1 MTELN
6 SAGQIT
12 AKETVKIPFHDID
25 PAGVAWHGRYFKY
38 FELARVALLEDISYS
53 YTNMHASGYL
63 WPVAE
68 TKVRYVHP
76 LLLEQVATVTAILA
90 EWELRLV
97 VDYTIHNEAGVLC
110 TKART
115 IQVPV
120 SAETHEL
127 VFGCPQILIDNV
139 ASRIAQLDKKA
150 I

>member
-6 SAGQIT
+6 TAGLL
-12 AKETVKIPFHDID
+12 AARETVKIPFHDID

-38 FELARVALLEDISYS
+38 FEQARVKLLEDISYS
-53 YTNMHASGYL
+53 YTQMHASGYL

-68 TKVRYVHP
+68 TKVRYLRP
-76 LLLEQVATVTAILA
+76 LLLEQVATITATLT

-97 VDYTIHNEAGVLC
+97 VDYTIHDAAGNLC

-127 VFGCPQILIDNV
+127 QFGCPDVLLGNV
-139 ASRIAQLDKKA
+139 ATRIAQLSKKA

>member
-1 MTELN
+1 MIKLN
-6 SAGQIT
+6 SAGLLT
-12 AKETVKIPFHDID
+12 ATATTTIPFHDID

-38 FELARVALLEDISYS
+38 FEQASVALLEDINYS
-53 YTNMHASGYL
+53 YTQMHASGYL

-76 LLLEQVATVTAILA
+76 LLLNQVATITACLS

-97 VDYTIHNEAGVLC
+97 VDYKIHNEQGVLC

-120 SAETHEL
+120 SADTHEL
-127 VFGCPQILIDNV
+127 QFGCPEVFISNV
-139 ASRIAQLDKKA
+139 CTRISQLDKKA

>member
-6 SAGQIT
+6 PAGLLT
-12 AKETVKIPFHDID
+12 AREMMKIPFHDID

-38 FELARVALLEDISYS
+38 FEQARVTLLEDISYS
-53 YTNMHASGYL
+53 YTDMHASGYL

-68 TKVRYVHP
+68 TKVRYLRP
-76 LLLEQVATVTAILA
+76 LLLEQVATITATLT

-97 VDYTIHNEAGVLC
+97 VDYIIHNEAGVLC
-110 TKART
+110 TRART

-127 VFGCPQILIDNV
+127 QFGCPDILINNV
-139 ASRIAQLDKKA
+139 TARIVQLSRKA

>member
-1 MTELN
+1 MIKLN
-6 SAGQIT
+6 NAGRLT
-12 AKETVKIPFHDID
+12 AQETIRIPFHDID

-38 FELARVALLEDISYS
+38 FEQARVALLEDINYS
-53 YTNMHASGYL
+53 YTDMHASGCL

-76 LLLEQVATVTAILA
+76 LLLEQVATITAILS
-90 EWELRLV
+90 EWELRMV
-97 VDYTIHNEAGVLC
+97 VDYTIHNESGVLC

-120 SAETHEL
+120 DATTHEL
-127 VFGCPQILIDNV
+127 QFGCPDILINNV
-139 ASRIAQLDKKA
+139 TSRIAQLERKA

>member
-1 MTELN
+1 MIKLN
-6 SAGQIT
+6 SAGLLT
-12 AKETVKIPFHDID
+12 ATETIKIPFHDID

-38 FELARVALLEDISYS
+38 FEEARVALLEDINYS
-53 YTNMHASGYL
+53 YTQMLASGYL

-76 LLLEQVATVTAILA
+76 LLLNQVAAITACLS
-90 EWELRLV
+90 EWELRMV
-97 VDYTIHNEAGVLC
+97 VDYKIHNEKGVLC

-120 SAETHEL
+120 SADTHEL
-127 VFGCPQILIDNV
+127 QFGCPEIFINNV
-139 ASRIAQLDKKA
+139 RARISQLDKKA

>member
-6 SAGQIT
+6 SAGLIT
-12 AKETVKIPFHDID
+12 AKESLRIPFHDID

-38 FELARVALLEDISYS
+38 FELARVTLLEDIRYS
-53 YTNMHASGYL
+53 YTEMHASGYL

-68 TKVRYVHP
+68 TKVRYVRP
-76 LLLEQVATVTAILA
+76 LLLEQVATVTAVLT

-120 SAETHEL
+120 SAKTHEL
-127 VFGCPQILIDNV
+127 VFGCPEVLIDNV
-139 ASRIAQLDKKA
+139 TARIAQLDRKT